1 MIEILGV
8 RRIVV
13 LAVLLSLNLIFFVL
27 SYMVAAPQLEQ
38 GQRDLRN
45 VRKEYNKV
53 QRDFTSSQLQL
64 SQLDELQERYNDL
77 QSKSFFGKQS
87 RVGLKAIFEAVEEE
101 SGIVEA
107 AVSLGRRVV
116 VNDKKAQDIEHKIIR
131 SDITLNIKAAE
142 DVNIFSLLG
151 AFTRIFQGQLQ
162 VKSFTLNKKQNI
174 TVPLLQEIMA
184 GNQEILA
191 EAVIK
196 AHWLTIVSE
205 DQAADITPSEGG
217 RR

>member
-1 MIEILGV
+1 M
-8 RRIVV
+8 
-13 LAVLLSLNLIFFVL
+13 
-27 SYMVAAPQLEQ
+27 
-38 GQRDLRN
+38 
-45 VRKEYNKV
+45 
-53 QRDFTSSQLQL
+53 
-64 SQLDELQERYNDL
+64 QERYNDL

-142 DVNIFSLLG
+142 DVNIFSYWALLQES
-151 AFTRIFQGQLQ
+151 FPGQLQ

-184 GNQEILA
+184 GNPEI
-191 EAVIK
+191 
-196 AHWLTIVSE
+196 
-205 DQAADITPSEGG
+205 
-217 RR
+217 